1 MADYQPVNRNGVE
14 PFTKTVGAT
23 TAVTG
28 GQTLALVGDNLVKPT
43 AATTDLAIGIAAF
56 DAPVNGRVTIW
67 PMPGI
72 VHESVNNNGGT
83 VTFGNLVVPG
93 ATAGVDVIA
102 ATTIAVPNIIGV
114 IVKGG
119 ATTTKVQWLGK

>member
-14 PFTKTVGAT
+14 PFTKSVGAT
-23 TAVTG
+23 TAVVG
-28 GQTLALVGDNLVKPT
+28 GTLLALVGDNLVRPVS
-43 AATTDLAIGIAAF
+43 ATTDNAIGVAAF
-56 DAPVNGRVTIW
+56 DAPVNGRVSIW

-72 VHESVNNNGGT
+72 IHESVNNNGGT

-102 ATTIAVPNIIGV
+102 QTTIAVPGIIGQ

-119 ATTTKVQWLGK
+119 ATGVKVQWIGK